1 MSLSLSLF
9 LPSVLL
15 FHCYFYSVCLCLVGG
30 SNAKDFWFT
39 RSLYRLHIQLFPR
52 EFRCRSDPWKKA
64 TCNFRQNE
72 NKPNTGLPKIT
83 TRWIWRPTTK
93 FTSIDQAYLLNDT
106 ILFILLNHLGH
117 RFGQQ
122 WTTLLDIAS
131 MLAPCPGLTMC
142 SGRRQDF
149 VAGQGSLCFAV
160 KYE

>member
-1 MSLSLSLF
+1 MRETICLGSNPYLDSF
-9 LPSVLL
+9 ALL
-15 FHCYFYSVCLCLVGG
+15 RSIVISKACFTNRVQQIDLISPVVGVGG
-30 SNAKDFWFT
+30 RGTLRSVNLYKTQYRTEKESNRPAQKAPDYSYFT
-39 RSLYRLHIQLFPR
+39 TKQR
-52 EFRCRSDPWKKA
+52 EPF
-64 TCNFRQNE
+64 
-72 NKPNTGLPKIT
+72 
-83 TRWIWRPTTK
+83 PTTK

>member
-1 MSLSLSLF
+1 MRRITGSPDRF
-9 LPSVLL
+9 IGFTFNF
-15 FHCYFYSVCLCLVGG
+15 FHESSGAELDVTLGR
-30 SNAKDFWFT
+30 K
-39 RSLYRLHIQLFPR
+39 QL
-52 EFRCRSDPWKKA
+52 EISDKMKK
-64 TCNFRQNE
+64 
-72 NKPNTGLPKIT
+72 KPNTGLPKIT

-131 MLAPCPGLTMC
+131 MLALFPGLTMC
-142 SGRRQDF
+142 LGRRQNF

-160 KYE
+160 KYEWSKTFCACI

>member
-1 MSLSLSLF
+1 M
-9 LPSVLL
+9 
-15 FHCYFYSVCLCLVGG
+15 
-30 SNAKDFWFT
+30 
-39 RSLYRLHIQLFPR
+39 
-52 EFRCRSDPWKKA
+52 
-64 TCNFRQNE
+64 
-72 NKPNTGLPKIT
+72 PKIT

-93 FTSIDQAYLLNDT
+93 FTSIDQAYLFNGT

-160 KYE
+160 KYEWSKTFVHAFNFLFNPILWFVKVDAPEGAPATYTNYWGYEIDLLYSIGKISLTYHYKA